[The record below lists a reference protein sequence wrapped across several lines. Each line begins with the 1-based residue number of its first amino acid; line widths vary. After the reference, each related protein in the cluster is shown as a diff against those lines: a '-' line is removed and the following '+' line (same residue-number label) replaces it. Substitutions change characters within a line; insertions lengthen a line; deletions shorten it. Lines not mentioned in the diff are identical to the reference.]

1 MQRYQIVMKRLVAFV
16 LYTSF
21 LLADKIVF
29 TDELVI
35 YGELTNISDVHA
47 LDPRTGSEQEV
58 YFKVSKSTLRKLEK
72 NKNNHI
78 IGIFDENV
86 VIFNMNVIREFDLE
100 FSDKRL
106 LSKISKAGKKYTI
119 QGVDLDSPDKEP
131 SYVALIIIFVILKLF
146 APMGFSGP
154 V

>member
-1 MQRYQIVMKRLVAFV
+1 MKRLVAFV

-21 LLADKIVF
+21 LFADKIVF

-72 NKNNHI
+72 NK
-78 IGIFDENV
+78 
-86 VIFNMNVIREFDLE
+86 
-100 FSDKRL
+100 
-106 LSKISKAGKKYTI
+106 TI
-119 QGVDLDSPDKEP
+119 NIKS
-131 SYVALIIIFVILKLF
+131 I
-146 APMGFSGP
+146 
-154 V
+154 

>member
-1 MQRYQIVMKRLVAFV
+1 MMKRLVAFV

-58 YFKVSKSTLRKLEK
+58 YFKVSNSTLRKLEK
-72 NKNNHI
+72 NKNKHI
-78 IGIFDENV
+78 IGIFDENI

-100 FSDKRL
+100 LSDERL
-106 LSKISKAGKKYTI
+106 ISKISKAGKTYRI
-119 QGVDLDSPDKEP
+119 QGVDLDSGDKEP
-131 SYVALIIIFVILKLF
+131 SYLALIIIFVILKLF
-146 APMGFSGP
+146 VPSGGL
-154 V
+154 VA

>member
-1 MQRYQIVMKRLVAFV
+1 MKRLVAFV

-58 YFKVSKSTLRKLEK
+58 YFKVSKATLRKLEK

-100 FSDKRL
+100 LSDKRL

>member
-1 MQRYQIVMKRLVAFV
+1 MKRLVAFV

-21 LLADKIVF
+21 LFADKIVF

-35 YGELTNISDVHA
+35 YGELTSISDVHA

-58 YFKVSKSTLRKLEK
+58 YFKVSKATLRKLEK

-86 VIFNMNVIREFDLE
+86 VILNMNVIRDFDLE
-100 FSDKRL
+100 SSDNRL

-119 QGVDLDSPDKEP
+119 QGVDLDSPYRKP
-131 SYVALIIIFVILKLF
+131 SDAFIIIIGIWFLLF
-146 APMGFSGP
+146 T
-154 V
+154 

>member
-1 MQRYQIVMKRLVAFV
+1 MKRLVAFV

-21 LLADKIVF
+21 LFADKIVF

-35 YGELTNISDVHA
+35 YGELTNISDIHA

-58 YFKVSKSTLRKLEK
+58 YFKVSKATLRKLEK

-86 VIFNMNVIREFDLE
+86 VILNMNVIRGFDLE
-100 FSDKRL
+100 SSDNRL

>member
-1 MQRYQIVMKRLVAFV
+1 MKRLVAFV

-21 LLADKIVF
+21 LFADKIVF

-58 YFKVSKSTLRKLEK
+58 YFKVSKATLRKLEK

-100 FSDKRL
+100 LSDKRL

>member
-1 MQRYQIVMKRLVAFV
+1 MKRLVVFV

-35 YGELTNISDVHA
+35 YGELIAISDVHD
-47 LDPRTGSEQEV
+47 LNPKTGSEQEV
-58 YFKVSKSTLRKLEK
+58 YFKVSKSTLRKLKK
-72 NKNNHI
+72 NKNKHV
-78 IGIFDENV
+78 IGNLDEYT
-86 VIFNMNVIREFDLE
+86 VILNINLIREFGLE
-100 FSDKRL
+100 SSDERII
-106 LSKISKAGKKYTI
+106 SKISKAGKKYTI

-146 APMGFSGP
+146 VPTGASGP

>member
-1 MQRYQIVMKRLVAFV
+1 MKRLVAFV

-21 LLADKIVF
+21 LVADKIVF

-72 NKNNHI
+72 NKNKHV
-78 IGIFDENV
+78 IGNLDEYT
-86 VIFNMNVIREFDLE
+86 VILNINVIREFDLE
-100 FSDKRL
+100 ISDKRL
-106 LSKISKAGKKYTI
+106 LSKISKAGKTYRL

-131 SYVALIIIFVILKLF
+131 SYVALIIIYLIIRLFVPTGGLV
-146 APMGFSGP
+146 G
-154 V
+154 

>member
-1 MQRYQIVMKRLVAFV
+1 MKRLVAFV

-35 YGELTNISDVHA
+35 YGELTNISDIHA

-86 VIFNMNVIREFDLE
+86 VILNMNVIRDFDLE
-100 FSDKRL
+100 SSDNRL
-106 LSKISKAGKKYTI
+106 LSKISKAGKTYRL

-131 SYVALIIIFVILKLF
+131 SYVALIIIYVIIRLFVPTGGLV
-146 APMGFSGP
+146 G
-154 V
+154 

>member
-1 MQRYQIVMKRLVAFV
+1 MKRLVAFV

-21 LLADKIVF
+21 LFADKIVF

-58 YFKVSKSTLRKLEK
+58 YFKVSNSTLRKLEK

-106 LSKISKAGKKYTI
+106 LSKISKAGKTYRI

-131 SYVALIIIFVILKLF
+131 SYVALIIIFVIFKLF
-146 APMGFSGP
+146 VPTGASGP

>member
-1 MQRYQIVMKRLVAFV
+1 MKRLVAFV

-21 LLADKIVF
+21 LFADKIVF

-58 YFKVSKSTLRKLEK
+58 YFKVSKATLRKLEK

-86 VIFNMNVIREFDLE
+86 VILNMNVIREFDLVL
-100 FSDKRL
+100 SDKRL

>member
-1 MQRYQIVMKRLVAFV
+1 MMKRLVVFV

-35 YGELTNISDVHA
+35 YGELIKISDVHD
-47 LDPRTGSEQEV
+47 LNPETGSEQEV

-72 NKNNHI
+72 NKNKHV
-78 IGIFDENV
+78 IGNLDEYT
-86 VIFNMNVIREFDLE
+86 VILNINVIREFDLE
-100 FSDKRL
+100 ISDKRL

-131 SYVALIIIFVILKLF
+131 SYVALIIIFVILNLF

>member
-1 MQRYQIVMKRLVAFV
+1 MKRLVAFV

-21 LLADKIVF
+21 LVADKIVF

-35 YGELTNISDVHA
+35 YGELTNISDIHA

-100 FSDKRL
+100 LSDKRL
-106 LSKISKAGKKYTI
+106 LSKISKAGKTYRI

>member
-1 MQRYQIVMKRLVAFV
+1 MKRLVAFV

-35 YGELTNISDVHA
+35 YGELIKISDVHD
-47 LDPRTGSEQEV
+47 LNPETGSEQEV

-72 NKNNHI
+72 NKNKHV
-78 IGIFDENV
+78 IGNLDEYT
-86 VIFNMNVIREFDLE
+86 VILNINVIREFDLE
-100 FSDKRL
+100 ISDKRL

-119 QGVDLDSPDKEP
+119 
-131 SYVALIIIFVILKLF
+131 
-146 APMGFSGP
+146 
-154 V
+154 

>member
-1 MQRYQIVMKRLVAFV
+1 MKRLVAFV

-21 LLADKIVF
+21 LFADKIVF

-58 YFKVSKSTLRKLEK
+58 YFKVSKATLRKLEK

-100 FSDKRL
+100 SSDNRL
-106 LSKISKAGKKYTI
+106 LSKISKAGKRYRINPPVKIAPITDWLKAC
-119 QGVDLDSPDKEP
+119 GGLC
-131 SYVALIIIFVILKLF
+131 IFTLVLLLS
-146 APMGFSGP
+146 AGP
-154 V
+154 

>member
-1 MQRYQIVMKRLVAFV
+1 VMKRLVAFV

-72 NKNNHI
+72 NKNKHI
-78 IGIFDENV
+78 IGIFDENI

-100 FSDKRL
+100 LSDERL
-106 LSKISKAGKKYTI
+106 ISKISKAGKTYRI
-119 QGVDLDSPDKEP
+119 QGVDLDSGDKEP
-131 SYVALIIIFVILKLF
+131 SYLALIIIFVILKLF
-146 APMGFSGP
+146 VPSGGL
-154 V
+154 VA

>member
-1 MQRYQIVMKRLVAFV
+1 MKRLVAFV

-58 YFKVSKSTLRKLEK
+58 YFKVSKATLRKLEK

-100 FSDKRL
+100 LSDKRL

-131 SYVALIIIFVILKLF
+131 SYVALIIIFVIFKLF
-146 APMGFSGP
+146 VPTGGL
-154 V
+154 VG

>member
-1 MQRYQIVMKRLVAFV
+1 MKRLVVFV

-35 YGELTNISDVHA
+35 YGELIKISDVHD
-47 LDPRTGSEQEV
+47 LNPETGSEQEV

-72 NKNNHI
+72 NKNKHV
-78 IGIFDENV
+78 IGNLDEYT
-86 VIFNMNVIREFDLE
+86 VILNINVIREFDLE
-100 FSDKRL
+100 ISDKRL

-146 APMGFSGP
+146 VPTGASGP

>member
-1 MQRYQIVMKRLVAFV
+1 MKRLVAFV

-21 LLADKIVF
+21 LFADKIVF

-58 YFKVSKSTLRKLEK
+58 YFKVSKATLRKLEK

-100 FSDKRL
+100 SSDNRL

>member
-1 MQRYQIVMKRLVAFV
+1 M
-16 LYTSF
+16 
-21 LLADKIVF
+21 
-29 TDELVI
+29 
-35 YGELTNISDVHA
+35 
-47 LDPRTGSEQEV
+47 
-58 YFKVSKSTLRKLEK
+58 EK
-72 NKNNHI
+72 NKNKHI

-86 VIFNMNVIREFDLE
+86 VILNMNVIRDFDLE
-100 FSDKRL
+100 SSDNRL

>member
-1 MQRYQIVMKRLVAFV
+1 MKRLVAFV

-35 YGELTNISDVHA
+35 YGELITISDVHD
-47 LDPRTGSEQEV
+47 LNPKTGSEQEV

-72 NKNNHI
+72 NKNKHV
-78 IGIFDENV
+78 IGNLDEYT
-86 VIFNMNVIREFDLE
+86 VILNINVIREFDLE
-100 FSDKRL
+100 ISDKRL

-119 QGVDLDSPDKEP
+119 QGVDLDSPYRKP
-131 SYVALIIIFVILKLF
+131 SDAFIIIIGIWFLLF
-146 APMGFSGP
+146 T
-154 V
+154 

>member
-35 YGELTNISDVHA
+35 YGELTNISDIHA

-86 VIFNMNVIREFDLE
+86 VILNMNVIRGFDLE
-100 FSDKRL
+100 SSDNRL
-106 LSKISKAGKKYTI
+106 LSKISKAGKRYTI
-119 QGVDLDSPDKEP
+119 GGVELDSLNREP
-131 SYVALIIIFVILKLF
+131 SSFALLYYFVIFSLF
-146 APMGFSGP
+146 YSNLG
-154 V
+154 

>member
-1 MQRYQIVMKRLVAFV
+1 MMKRLVAFV

-58 YFKVSKSTLRKLEK
+58 YFKVNKATLRKLEK

-100 FSDKRL
+100 LSDKRL

>member
-1 MQRYQIVMKRLVAFV
+1 MKRLVAFV

-35 YGELTNISDVHA
+35 YGELITISDVHD
-47 LDPRTGSEQEV
+47 LNPETGSEQEV

-72 NKNNHI
+72 NKNKHV
-78 IGIFDENV
+78 IGNLDEYT
-86 VIFNMNVIREFDLE
+86 VILNINVIREFDLE
-100 FSDKRL
+100 ISDKRL

-119 QGVDLDSPDKEP
+119 QGVDLDSPYRKP
-131 SYVALIIIFVILKLF
+131 SDAFIIIIGIWFLLF
-146 APMGFSGP
+146 T
-154 V
+154 

>member
-1 MQRYQIVMKRLVAFV
+1 MKRLVVFV

-35 YGELTNISDVHA
+35 YGELIKISDVHD
-47 LDPRTGSEQEV
+47 LNPETGSEQEV

-100 FSDKRL
+100 LSDERL
-106 LSKISKAGKKYTI
+106 ISKISKAGKTYRI
-119 QGVDLDSPDKEP
+119 QGS
-131 SYVALIIIFVILKLF
+131 FNF
-146 APMGFSGP
+146 
-154 V
+154 

>member
-1 MQRYQIVMKRLVAFV
+1 MKRLVAYV

-58 YFKVSKSTLRKLEK
+58 YFKVNKATLRKLEK

-100 FSDKRL
+100 LSDERL
-106 LSKISKAGKKYTI
+106 ISKISKAGKTYRI

-131 SYVALIIIFVILKLF
+131 SYVALIIIFVIFKLF